1 MNHVLAHIKTR
12 TKKRIFKLIS
22 DQSLFDVV
30 TVDLNTC
37 VPYNPDHNL
46 DEDSWF
52 KLEGF
57 SQKAF
62 CIELLKKDFNSKDYF
77 DLTKGNFSKIA
88 YLFAVQGDD
97 FYFQK
102 ITPSLFVKRKTIV
115 FGEAAE
121 LEKSQTRLV
130 INTLPDAVYF
140 KVSDTLIFKNLATI
154 SSIFKGI
161 DELYK
166 EATKEEVE
174 QFLDES
180 FIELTNDYNVENV
193 SKPNRKRIGLAMA
206 TLEVMSADDK
216 ANMLDYIDGYCGE
229 QKLKFDKANQK
240 FEISNDDELK
250 LLLYGIEQRFYT
262 TPFGQEKRLAN
273 SVVTLG

>member
-1 MNHVLAHIKTR
+1 MDHILAKVKGLR
-12 TKKRIFKLIS
+12 KKPYFKLVS

-30 TVDLNTC
+30 AVNLDAC
-37 VPYNPDHNL
+37 IPYNPDHNL

-52 KLEGF
+52 KIELF

-62 CIELLKKDFNSKDYF
+62 CIEFLKQDFDSKDYD
-77 DLTKGNFSKIA
+77 DLTKGNFSKIS

-102 ITPSLFVKRKTIV
+102 ITPSLFVKRKTLV
-115 FGEAAE
+115 FGEVAE
-121 LEKSQTRLV
+121 LEESQTRLV
-130 INTLPDAVYF
+130 VNALPDAVYL
-140 KVSDTLIFKNLATI
+140 KTSDTLIFMSLATI
-154 SSIFKGI
+154 SSIFKGV

-166 EATKEEVE
+166 EATSAEVE

-180 FIELTNDYNVENV
+180 FIELNNNYDVDSV

-206 TLEVMSADDK
+206 TLASMSDDDR
-216 ANMLDYIDGYCGE
+216 ANMLGYINGYC
-229 QKLKFDKANQK
+229 QHKLTFDAQNQK
-240 FEISNDDELK
+240 FEVSTDDELK